1 MHLVSSF
8 EDLVQQISLTMTNP
22 TFASFVLLVAG
33 WLFAR
38 RHTVTGALVAAGEV
52 RRKHHSAFHR
62 VFATA
67 RWSLDAMGLALLA
80 LARPL
85 AAAEG
90 TAFLVLDD
98 TLARKRGRKVYGV
111 GMHHDPLISSRGRS
125 LVNWGHSWVI
135 LSLLV
140 RLPLL
145 PDRWFALPFLF
156 RLYRSKQ
163 TVAREGGSYR
173 TRPERAVQMLRLV
186 AERYPGQP
194 FHVLG
199 DATYSGQSVV
209 KNLPQG
215 WNLTG
220 RLHPR
225 AALYAPPPTPRAGTR
240 GRRRKRGVRLPSPVE
255 MLERG
260 PAPPLTLDLY
270 GRHERARIA
279 TAQALWYATAGS
291 RLLRIV
297 AVEPLS
303 TGRPRQAFYSTC
315 AEALPVE
322 VLAWFARRWALE
334 VTIHEAKQHLG
345 FEEPQGWTRRAVER
359 TAPVAM
365 LLYSLIVLWFA
376 HEGHRQVSFPNR
388 PWYRQKREPS
398 FADMLAALRRA
409 CLRQTFLQT
418 PVGDRRSKK
427 IIQSLVTLCSS
438 AA

>member
-8 EDLVQQISLTMTNP
+8 EDLVQQISSVMTSP
-22 TFASFVLLVAG
+22 TVASFLIVLAG

-38 RHTVTGALVAAGEV
+38 RHTVTGMLQAAGGV
-52 RRKHHSAFHR
+52 GRKHHSAFHR
-62 VFATA
+62 VFAAA
-67 RWSLDAMGLALLA
+67 RWSLDEMGLALLA
-80 LARPL
+80 LAWPL

-90 TAFLVLDD
+90 VVFLGLDD

-135 LSLLV
+135 LSVLV

-145 PDRWFALPFLF
+145 PNRWFALPVLF
-156 RLYRSKQ
+156 RLYRSRQ
-163 TVAREGGSYR
+163 TVAREGGPDR
-173 TRPERAVQMLRLV
+173 TRPQLAVALLRLV
-186 AERYPGQP
+186 AAWHPQQR

-199 DATYSGQSVV
+199 DWSYSGRSVV
-209 KNLPQG
+209 KHLPA
-215 WNLTG
+215 NCDLTG
-220 RLHPR
+220 RMHPR
-225 AALYAPPPTPRAGTR
+225 AALYAPPPAPSGTR
-240 GRRRKRGVRLPSPVE
+240 GRRRKRGDRLPSPTDL
-255 MLERG
+255 LERG
-260 PAPPLTLDLY
+260 PTDVVRVDLY
-270 GRHERARIA
+270 GRHERARLA
-279 TAQALWYATAGS
+279 TAQALWYGTAGS

-303 TGRPRQAFYSTC
+303 TGRPRQTFYSTC
-315 AEALPVE
+315 AEATPE
-322 VLAWFARRWALE
+322 QVLVWFARRWALE
-334 VTIHEAKQHLG
+334 VAIHDAKQYLG

-376 HEGHRQVSFPNR
+376 REGHRQVSFPER

-418 PVGDRRSKK
+418 PVRDRRSKK